1 MKDCKDC
8 KKAIPGENPHEWEC
22 TAEEYDIDNKT
33 CFQPKDSEALDEV
46 LSNQTEQPVVSYFVH
61 EADMMHKDADN
72 ERMHETYRKTI
83 KTICATFIILIVIFV
98 TAYTVRT
105 AIWQNTILKMNAAV
119 MEMANLHHRCVE
131 VDHAENAD
139 TP

>member
-1 MKDCKDC
+1 M
-8 KKAIPGENPHEWEC
+8 ESESL
-22 TAEEYDIDNKT
+22 EEVVDN
-33 CFQPKDSEALDEV
+33 Q
-46 LSNQTEQPVVSYFVH
+46 QEQPVVSYFVH

-98 TAYTVRT
+98 TAYTIRT
-105 AIWQNTILKMNAAV
+105 AIWQNTILKMNNAI
-119 MEMANLHHRCVE
+119 MEMANLHHKCVE

>member
-1 MKDCKDC
+1 M
-8 KKAIPGENPHEWEC
+8 ESESL
-22 TAEEYDIDNKT
+22 EEVVDN
-33 CFQPKDSEALDEV
+33 Q
-46 LSNQTEQPVVSYFVH
+46 QEQPVVSYFVH

-98 TAYTVRT
+98 TAYTIRT

-119 MEMANLHHRCVE
+119 MEMASLHHRCVE

>member
-8 KKAIPGENPHEWEC
+8 KKAIPGENPNEWEC

-33 CFQPKDSEALDEV
+33 CFVPRSESLDEV
-46 LSNQTEQPVVSYFVH
+46 LMNQQEQPVVSFFVH

-98 TAYTVRT
+98 TAYTIRT
-105 AIWQNTILKMNAAV
+105 AIWQNTILKMNNAI